1 MRGLAARMKQAS
13 ETVVQNGA
21 QEKEAG
27 PKAQPTGI
35 EPDSRNEA
43 EGVEQNEAVALGL
56 TAEGDSTNQTIEP
69 EPAFQYEAE
78 DIEHNEAGG
87 ERVKAEGGE
96 GRRAIEEGAEE
107 TYIQADGGV
116 RDPRRTGSEADLAK

>member
-1 MRGLAARMKQAS
+1 MRGLAARMEQAS

-43 EGVEQNEAVALGL
+43 EGVEQNEAIAIGL
-56 TAEGDSTNQTIEP
+56 TAEGDRTNQTNEP

-78 DIEHNEAGG
+78 ELEHNEAGG
-87 ERVKAEGGE
+87 ERVKDEGG
-96 GRRAIEEGAEE
+96 RMNQNVE
-107 TYIQADGGV
+107 TE
-116 RDPRRTGSEADLAK
+116 PDLAKETTDI

>member
-1 MRGLAARMKQAS
+1 MRVLASRMEQAS
-13 ETVVQNGA
+13 EPVVQNEA

-56 TAEGDSTNQTIEP
+56 TAEGDRTNQTIES
-69 EPAFQYEAE
+69 EPVFQHEAE
-78 DIEHNEAGG
+78 DIEQNEAGG
-87 ERVKAEGGE
+87 ERVKDEGG
-96 GRRAIEEGAEE
+96 RMNQNVE
-107 TYIQADGGV
+107 TE
-116 RDPRRTGSEADLAK
+116 PDLAKETTEI